1 MYVTPYWIQH
11 GIFSYNISLKAK
23 LYYSIIFYIHHN
35 FLYKMNFFN
44 IPTSMDA
51 YEYDNSITHHNVM
64 LYKHEK

>member
-1 MYVTPYWIQH
+1 
-11 GIFSYNISLKAK
+11 
-23 LYYSIIFYIHHN
+23 
-35 FLYKMNFFN
+35 MNFFN